1 MRRLRIEKAPWWAWV
16 ALALAPTLGY
26 CLAVE
31 IIEATTEKAPAV
43 RDGEPHP
50 FGCVWNP
57 EPHGPCK
64 GRAQ

>member
-1 MRRLRIEKAPWWAWV
+1 MRRLRVSKAPWWAW
-16 ALALAPTLGY
+16 ALLALAPTLGY

-31 IIEATTEKAPAV
+31 IIKATTDEAPAI
-43 RDGEPHP
+43 RGDEHP

-57 EPHGPCK
+57 EPHGACK